1 VGCALTLEYL
11 ISICTN
17 LISYQTNMP
26 DRTQTIV
33 DAISDLSAEGIARG
47 IGTLT
52 TSNTLPAGSRLPTVR
67 DLADALDVSP
77 TTVGDAWQILR
88 RRRVIDTEGRRGSF
102 VRDIPNG
109 PTNRYWRVPSTGDS
123 IRIDLGSG
131 VPDAELLPNPLAVL
145 NQVKELPVVA
155 SYLARPVLTELE
167 EVLRDRW
174 PFEPDRMTILN
185 GAMDALDRLI
195 QAAVSVGDR
204 VGISDP
210 GFPPLYDMLDLA
222 GAVTIPLSLDAAGL
236 KPDAVQRA
244 VRDGMTLLITQPRA
258 HNPTGVSMTIDRR
271 DELASILAGQS
282 VLVVE
287 DDHSGAVSN
296 AEMASLGS
304 VIPEQVI
311 HVMSFSKS
319 HGPDF
324 RLAAVGGASDPI
336 ALVERRRMLGPSWSS
351 RLLQR
356 VLCAMLTSPDVEAS
370 VKAASAIYASRR
382 ALMVNGLEARNITVG
397 GCHGLNIWI
406 PVQDEATAVPMLAAH
421 GIGVARGRP
430 FRLVR
435 DDNHFIRVTTSAIR
449 ENAEEIIGRLAEA
462 SAGYLDEQL
471 SENGGRR

>member
-1 VGCALTLEYL
+1 
-11 ISICTN
+11 
-17 LISYQTNMP
+17 MP
-26 DRTQTIV
+26 DTTQTIV
-33 DAISDLSAEGIARG
+33 DAISDLSADGIARG
-47 IGTLT
+47 IGALT
-52 TSNTLPAGSRLPTVR
+52 TSNALPAGSRLPTVR
-67 DLADALDVSP
+67 ELADALDVSP

-102 VRDIPNG
+102 IRDVSNG
-109 PTNRYWRVPSTGDS
+109 PSNRYWRVPSTGDS

-131 VPDAELLPNPLAVL
+131 VPDAELLPNPLTVL
-145 NQVKELPVVA
+145 NQVEEMPVVA
-155 SYLARPVLTELE
+155 SYLARPVLGELE
-167 EVLRDRW
+167 EVLRDLW
-174 PFEPDRMTILN
+174 PFTPDRMTILN

-195 QAAVSVGDR
+195 QATVSVGDK

-222 GAVTIPLSLDAAGL
+222 GAVTMPLPLDDAGL
-236 KPDAVQRA
+236 TPEAVKRA

-258 HNPTGVSMTIDRR
+258 HNPTGVSMTIARR
-271 DELASILAGQS
+271 NELASILAGQS
-282 VLVVE
+282 VVVIE

-296 AEMASLGS
+296 TEMASLGA

-356 VLCAMLTSPDVEAS
+356 VLCAMLTSADVEAS
-370 VKAASAIYASRR
+370 VKAASAVYASRR
-382 ALMVNGLEARNITVG
+382 ALLVDGLGARNITVRG
-397 GCHGLNIWI
+397 SHGLNIWV

-430 FRLVR
+430 FRLVH

-449 ENAEEIIGRLAEA
+449 EGAEVIVDRLAEA
-462 SAGYLDEQL
+462 SAGYQEERLN
-471 SENGGRR
+471 ENGGRR